1 MHTVTVRLEFIV
13 RGWLTASDPRPEGE
27 HRSRQFHA
35 ESTVE
40 RPGID
45 EYEHSADID
54 RVDETPDEL
63 NARYRDTTLT
73 ELLEFEVR
81 TWEDETAA
89 ATCATGL

>member
-1 MHTVTVRLEFIV
+1 MYAVTVRPEFTA
-13 RGWLTASDPRPEGE
+13 RGWLTASDPRPERE
-27 HRSRQFHA
+27 HRSRRFRA

-63 NARYRDTTLT
+63 KARYRDTTLT
-73 ELLEFEVR
+73 ELLEIEVR
-81 TWEDETAA
+81 TWEDETTAA
-89 ATCATGL
+89 AYPTRL